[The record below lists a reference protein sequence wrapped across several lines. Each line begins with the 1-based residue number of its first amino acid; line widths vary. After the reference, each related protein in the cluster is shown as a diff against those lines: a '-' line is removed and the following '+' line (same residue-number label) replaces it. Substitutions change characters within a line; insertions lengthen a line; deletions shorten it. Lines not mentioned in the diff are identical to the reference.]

1 LDSRPEVTGRIEE
14 RKQDVA
20 PEQIGEIL
28 KGEFPEAVT
37 ELVMSG
43 AHPYAIVAA
52 EQWPKVALFLRDDP
66 RLGLNLLRSI
76 SAVDLLADE
85 KLACVYDLM
94 SVDLD
99 RGAELLTETQE
110 FAVRVVVARDVP
122 HIPTVSHVWPA
133 AEWHEREAYD
143 LMGIV
148 FDGHPDPRRI
158 LCPDDWVGH
167 PLRKDYEFP
176 LEYHGIP
183 ATTEY
188 DLPNPRH

>member
-1 LDSRPEVTGRIEE
+1 MDGRPEVVGRNEE
-14 RKQDVA
+14 RKQNVA
-20 PEQIGEIL
+20 PEEIGEIL
-28 KGEFPEAVT
+28 KSEFPDAVI
-37 ELVMSG
+37 ELVMGG
-43 AHPYAIVAA
+43 AHPHAVVTA

-66 RLGLNLLRSI
+66 RLRLNFLRSI
-76 SAVDLLADE
+76 SAVDLLADA
-85 KLACVYDLM
+85 KLACVYDFL
-94 SVDLD
+94 SLDLD

-110 FAVRVVVARDVP
+110 FAVRVVVERDDP
-122 HIPTVSHVWPA
+122 HIPTVSHLWPA

-143 LMGIV
+143 LMGIT
-148 FDGHPDPRRI
+148 FEGHPDPRRI

-188 DLPNPRH
+188 DQPNPRH